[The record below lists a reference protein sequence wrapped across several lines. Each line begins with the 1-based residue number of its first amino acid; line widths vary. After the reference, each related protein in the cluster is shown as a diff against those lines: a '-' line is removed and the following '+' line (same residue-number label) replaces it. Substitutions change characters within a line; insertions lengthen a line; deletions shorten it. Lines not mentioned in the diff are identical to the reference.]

1 MAKRDKTEKVILTNM
16 VMVYDGD
23 GNVLVEDRVDPG
35 WQGIAFPG
43 GHVEKGETFTDAA
56 IREVY
61 EETGLTVWGL
71 ELCAVKDWYPREGVR
86 YVVFLYK
93 TCRFQGEIHSSREGR
108 VFWTPLDALSSMP
121 LASGMDV
128 SLRLYAEREISE
140 QFFYQVDGV
149 WQSKI
154 Q

>member
-1 MAKRDKTEKVILTNM
+1 MGKRERTERVIFTNM
-16 VMVYDGD
+16 VMVYDGE
-23 GNVLVEDRVDPG
+23 GNVLVEDRLDPG
-35 WQGIAFPG
+35 WRGIAFPG
-43 GHVEKGETFTDAA
+43 GHVEKGDTFTDAA

-71 ELCAVKDWYPREGVR
+71 QLCGVKDWYPKEDVR
-86 YVVFLYK
+86 YVVLLYK
-93 TCRFQGEIHSSREGR
+93 TNHFEGELRSSTEGR
-108 VFWTPLDALSSMP
+108 VFWTPLQALESLP

-128 SLRLYAEREISE
+128 YLRLCDEPEISE

>member
-1 MAKRDKTEKVILTNM
+1 MGKRERTERVIFTNM
-16 VMVYDGD
+16 VMVYDGE

-35 WQGIAFPG
+35 WRGIAFPG
-43 GHVEKGETFTDAA
+43 GHVEVGETFADAA

-61 EETGLTVWGL
+61 EETGLTVWNL
-71 ELCAVKDWYPREGVR
+71 QLCAVKDWYPKEDVR

-93 TCRFQGEIHSSREGR
+93 TDHFSGEVHSSGEGR
-108 VFWTPLDALSSMP
+108 VFWTPLDGLLTLP

-128 SLRLYAEREISE
+128 SLRLYAEERLSE
-140 QFFYQVDGV
+140 QYFYQVNGE
-149 WQSKI
+149 WHSKV

>member
-1 MAKRDKTEKVILTNM
+1 MKRTEKVILTNM
-16 VMVYDGD
+16 VMVYDEN

-35 WQGIAFPG
+35 WRGVAFPG
-43 GHVEKGETFTDAA
+43 GHVEKGETFADAA

-71 ELCAVKDWYPREGVR
+71 QLCGVKDWYPEEGVR

-93 TCRFQGEIHSSREGR
+93 TCHFSGELKSSHEGN
-108 VFWTPLDALSSMP
+108 VYWTPIKTLETLP
-121 LASGMDV
+121 LAGGMDV
-128 SLRLYAEREISE
+128 SMRIYGEPEISE
-140 QFFYQVDGV
+140 QFFYQVDGE
-149 WQSKI
+149 WQSKV